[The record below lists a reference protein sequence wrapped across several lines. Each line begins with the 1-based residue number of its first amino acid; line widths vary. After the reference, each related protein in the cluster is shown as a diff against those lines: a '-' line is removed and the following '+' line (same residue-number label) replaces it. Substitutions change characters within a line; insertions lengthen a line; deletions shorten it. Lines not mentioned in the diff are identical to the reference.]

1 MIAFVLGVLLGI
13 VMGIAAAFL
22 LALYGLD
29 QWP

>member
-1 MIAFVLGVLLGI
+1 MIAFFLGVILGI
-13 VMGIAAAFL
+13 VLGIAAAFL

>member
-13 VMGIAAAFL
+13 VMGIAAVFL